1 MLTFPIYYGKIN
13 FKFEKATTVI
23 LIDFNQVVIANM
35 MVQIGGHYNVEIE
48 ENLVRHMILNSLR
61 SYRQKFSSEYG
72 ELVICCDD
80 KNYWRRSLYPYYK
93 ASRKKDREKS
103 ELDWNEIFRI
113 LNKVRDELKDNFPYK
128 VIRVETAE
136 ADDIIGTI
144 CHTYGMAIGGE
155 SILILSA
162 DKDYIQLHKYANVN
176 QYDPIRKRWIKHD
189 NPEKYLKE
197 HIIRGDSGDGVP
209 NILSDDDTFVLSKRQ
224 KPLTQ
229 KKLESFLSNGI
240 TDSEALRGFTRN
252 EALIDLSKIP
262 EDIKDSVLNK
272 YNEPDEVGRS
282 KLFNY
287 FIANRLRNLMEN
299 INEF

>member
-1 MLTFPIYYGKIN
+1 M
-13 FKFEKATTVI
+13 I

-61 SYRQKFSSEYG
+61 SYRQKFTSEYG
-72 ELVICCDD
+72 EIVICCDD
-80 KNYWRRSLYPYYK
+80 KNYWRRAIYPYYK
-93 ASRKKDREKS
+93 ASRKKNREES

-113 LNKVRDELKDNFPYK
+113 LNKVRDELKEFFPYK
-128 VIRVETAE
+128 VLRVETAE
-136 ADDIIGTI
+136 ADDIIGTL
-144 CHTYGMAIGGE
+144 CHEHGMPIGGE
-155 SILILSA
+155 PILILSA

-176 QYDPIRKRWIKHD
+176 QYDPIRKKWIRHD
-189 NPEKYLKE
+189 NPEQYLKE

-209 NILSDDDTFVLSKRQ
+209 NILSPDDTFVLGKRQ

-229 KKLESFLSNGI
+229 KRLHQFLENGV
-240 TDSEALRGFTRN
+240 DGEVSRGYSRN
-252 EALIDLSKIP
+252 EALIDLEKVP
-262 EDIKDSVLNK
+262 DDIKESVMTK
-272 YNEPDEVGRS
+272 YNEPDGVGRG